1 MKFKLK
7 TNVVLSKE
15 FEIEAEDLRDATKMV
30 EKLVVEDVNL
40 NRSDFELT
48 HIGFDMD
55 NPSIREYNKKM
66 CQEILAKQCATQQ
79 S

>member
-1 MKFKLK
+1 MKFILR

-15 FEIEAEDLRDATKMV
+15 FEIEAEHLRDATKMV
-30 EKLVVEDVNL
+30 ERLIAEDVNL

-48 HIGFDMD
+48 YIGFDMD
-55 NPSIREYNKKM
+55 SPSIREYNKRL
-66 CQEILAKQCATQQ
+66 CQEILKRKCDTQQ